1 MKETNMAAEE
11 VQLVLSTIVHG
22 KPLIDRKATYQAHA
36 AAVSDISHVRIVM
49 TELMKDI
56 RFASS
61 RSKVFAFRI
70 LPKDYEQ
77 QVTNGVHPDNIK
89 VEEAFEE
96 DKEIGAGEKLLYLLQ
111 RLGVDNILLVVTKS
125 EVLGGFCPSGPSSYK
140 NILERAKVLINELHD
155 LAESHRREDEARQK
169 KLEEDRQ
176 KAIQLMQLVPYDP
189 DMNRFNKQSKERA
202 TAAVPTK
209 HMNAD
214 AMVPPSARKV
224 GSRKPLRPAHFKTQ
238 MVSAQSGPNS
248 TMVEAQL
255 ALCNSEPI
263 QVQDDTA
270 LLRTVGRTETALEN
284 LTKADIA
291 ELKSM
296 IRPHPFVEKIMESV
310 CTLRGCPDKS
320 WKTAKE
326 LLSSATFRFELIIFD
341 IGTLSDTV
349 VDSVKTSLKQSQLTL
364 EEVRRISQCAAT
376 LLQWVIAILHSYDER
391 RNTQTAHMIEPAQT
405 VANNLGSQNNDL
417 GLQQTHNGPV
427 TVVPNREVVL
437 PTTRHVAGNETVK
450 NITRLLQ
457 RQTMKTQYKKVLASE
472 QEAPNIFLPATD
484 DELVQYLERAALDD
498 QSTDTLLELAERLRD
513 RRLRVYEK

>member
-1 MKETNMAAEE
+1 MAAEE

-49 TELMKDI
+49 TELMKDS

-77 QVTNGVHPDNIK
+77 QVASGVYPDNIK

-125 EVLGGFCPSGPSSYK
+125 EVLGAFCPSGPASYK
-140 NILERAKVLINELHD
+140 NILERAKVLIHELHD
-155 LAESHRREDEARQK
+155 LAESHRLEDEARQK
-169 KLEEDRQ
+169 KLEEDRE
-176 KAIQLMQLVPYDP
+176 KAMQLMQLVPYDP
-189 DMNRFNKQSKERA
+189 DMNRFNKQSKEKA

-224 GSRKPLRPAHFKTQ
+224 GTRKPLRPAHFKTQ
-238 MVSAQSGPNS
+238 LVSTQSGPSS

-255 ALCNSEPI
+255 ALCNSDSI
-263 QVQDDTA
+263 QGVVHDDTA

-296 IRPHPFVEKIMESV
+296 IRPHPFVEKIMECV
-310 CTLRGCPDKS
+310 CTLRGCTDKS
-320 WKTAKE
+320 WKSAKE

-349 VDSVKTSLKQSQLTL
+349 VDSVKTILKQSQLTL

-391 RNTQTAHMIEPAQT
+391 RNTQIPHMIEPAHT
-405 VANNLGSQNNDL
+405 VDKNLGSQNNDL

-437 PTTRHVAGNETVK
+437 PTTRHITGNETVK
-450 NITRLLQ
+450 NITRLMQ
-457 RQTMKTQYKKVLASE
+457 RQTMKSQYKKVLEAE

-484 DELVQYLERAALDD
+484 DELVQYLERAALED